1 MHTPHAVSVW
11 TSSCI
16 FRRSLDRVLSKLSSH
31 HALRVGAQAKLLKEA
46 RSDRSTYQK
55 LVSTVTPVAFR
66 PPAIAAGA
74 VEEEDVSVPTLILCG
89 AEDGLTKQQG
99 ASVVMNFS
107 NAGLQGEHVQ
117 CRIIARASYMLPWE
131 KGVGESVAGFI
142 DGLPLVQAYGTSA

>member
-1 MHTPHAVSVW
+1 MHTFLQRCHTCPNALDNLG
-11 TSSCI
+11 
-16 FRRSLDRVLSKLSSH
+16 SLVLSPRLCE
-31 HALRVGAQAKLLKEA
+31 LVVVV
-46 RSDRSTYQK
+46 SDRLAHTYHRRNEQYEAK
-55 LVSTVTPVAFR
+55 GFLR
-66 PPAIAAGA
+66 A